1 MSFSQR
7 LMHTGP
13 RSRAWIRI
21 ALRFGLV
28 ALCAVAVGASYG
40 LTRASAS
47 PAPSVQ
53 QYLGYW
59 NYDQPNL
66 TTLNNVAVLA
76 CPDGGGQCD
85 PQLPLPLKIPQVGWV
100 LFSIGPNGT
109 VNGHTDQGCTWNFQ
123 VTATGLEL
131 SSTTQECFNVNIGS
145 AYNITKWSVTV
156 NGNKEHE
163 EIVSISHQPNGVDL
177 IAPMQSGSRTRVN
190 GVGGTASF
198 SRFLGEFS
206 YDPADFHT
214 LTNVVVTDKGTAF
227 PEQGIVQFTKKD
239 RSTIL
244 AHTPDGCSWT
254 LAVRGDTAELDP
266 ATQTCHQANGD
277 ISLRYWAIVTDNGE
291 HINAFRAGTTTLTG
305 QQPTNNY
312 LSIGALTRS
321 TRPEKV

>member
-7 LMHTGP
+7 LMHAGP

-28 ALCAVAVGASYG
+28 ALFAVAVGTSYR
-40 LTRASAS
+40 LTRASAE

-53 QYLGYW
+53 KYLGYW

-66 TTLNNVAVLA
+66 TTLNNIDVLA
-76 CPDGGGQCD
+76 CPDSGGQCD

-100 LFSIGPNGT
+100 LFSQGPNGT
-109 VNGHTDQGCTWNFQ
+109 VNGHTDQGCTWNFR

-156 NGNKEHE
+156 DGNKEHE
-163 EIVSISHQPNGVDL
+163 EIVSISHQPNGVEL
-177 IAPMQSGSRTRVN
+177 IGTMKGSRTRVN
-190 GVGGTASF
+190 GVDGTASF
-198 SRFLGEFS
+198 SRFLGEYS

-214 LTNVVVTDKGTAF
+214 LTNVVVTDKGSAF
-227 PEQGIVQFTKKD
+227 PEQGTVQFTQTD

-244 AHTPDGCSWT
+244 AHTPDGCNWT
-254 LAVRGDTAELDP
+254 LAVRGNTAELDP
-266 ATQTCHQANGD
+266 ATQTCHLANGD
-277 ISLRYWAIVTDNGE
+277 VSLRYWAIVTDDGV
-291 HINAFRAGTTTLTG
+291 HMNAFRSGTTTLNG
-305 QQPTNNY
+305 QQPTNTF
-312 LSIGALTRS
+312 LFIGALTRS
-321 TRPEKV
+321 SQAGKA